1 LKLGLFEEI
10 QEAEAF
16 LRGKTGGQAV
26 EFGLIL
32 GSGLGALAD
41 LVENP
46 QSFDFQAIP
55 NFPRST
61 VEGHKGR
68 LVIGTLKG
76 RRVAVMQGRV
86 HVYEG
91 YPLSRITLPVRV
103 MRALGAHTLIVTNAA
118 GGIHSKFLP
127 GDLMLLN
134 DHLNLMGDNPLIGPN
149 DDRLGVRFP
158 PMSAAYDTEYRALA
172 HHVARQQGLTLK
184 EGIYCAL
191 TGPNYE
197 TPAEVRYLERAGA
210 DAVGMSTVP
219 EVLVA
224 RHAGMR
230 VLGIS
235 SITNVLHQGPS
246 QDTHHEVLEAAN
258 KSGPAMQKIILGFLE
273 QQTESKITPEAATA

>member
-1 LKLGLFEEI
+1 MGLYEEI
-10 QEAEAF
+10 QEAAEY
-16 LRGKTGGQAV
+16 LKERTGAPI

-41 LVENP
+41 EVENP
-46 QSFDFQAIP
+46 QSFEFHTIP

-68 LVIGTLKG
+68 LVVGTLNG

-91 YPLSRITLPVRV
+91 YPLARITLPVRV
-103 MRALGAHTLIVTNAA
+103 MKALGAHSLIVTNAA
-118 GGIHSKFLP
+118 GGIHSKFAP

-158 PMSAAYDTEYRALA
+158 PMSAAYDKEYRALA
-172 HHVARQQGLTLK
+172 HRVARAESITLK

-191 TGPNYE
+191 TGPAYE
-197 TPAEVRYLERAGA
+197 TPAEVRYLERVGA

-224 RHAGMR
+224 RHSGMR

-258 KSGPAMQKIILGFLE
+258 KSGPELQKIIRGFLE
-273 QQTESKITPEAATA
+273 IQQEAETASAH

>member
-1 LKLGLFEEI
+1 MGLFEEI
-10 QEAEAF
+10 QEAASYLKEKIA
-16 LRGKTGGQAV
+16 GKSI

-32 GSGLGALAD
+32 GSGLGGLAD
-41 LVENP
+41 LVEDP
-46 QSFDFQAIP
+46 QSFEFHTIP

-68 LVIGTLKG
+68 LVVGTLRG
-76 RRVAVMQGRV
+76 RSVAVMQGRV

-103 MRALGAHTLIVTNAA
+103 FQALGAHTLVVTNAA
-118 GGIHSKFLP
+118 GGIHTKFLP

-134 DHLNLMGDNPLIGPN
+134 DHLNMMGDNPLIGPN

-158 PMSAAYDTEYRALA
+158 PMSAAYDKEYRALA
-172 HHVARQQGLTLK
+172 HQVARQEGITLK

-197 TPAEVRYLERAGA
+197 TPAEVRFLERAGA

-224 RHAGMR
+224 RHAGLR

-258 KSGPAMQKIILGFLE
+258 KSGPEMQKIILGFLE
-273 QQTESKITPEAATA
+273 QQKSSEKAAEAAKA

>member
-1 LKLGLFEEI
+1 LGLYEEI
-10 QEAEAF
+10 QEAADF
-16 LRGKTGGQAV
+16 LKEKTGQTI

-41 LVENP
+41 LVESP
-46 QSFDFQAIP
+46 RSFDFHTIP
-55 NFPRST
+55 HFPRST

-68 LVIGTLKG
+68 LVMGSLKG
-76 RRVAVMQGRV
+76 RPVAVMQGRV

-91 YPLSRITLPVRV
+91 YPLERITLPVRV
-103 MRALGAHTLIVTNAA
+103 MKALGAHTLIVTNAA

-134 DHLNLMGDNPLIGPN
+134 DHLNFMGGNPLIGPN

-158 PMSAAYDTEYRALA
+158 PMSGAYDREYRALA
-172 HHVARQQGLTLK
+172 HQVAREQGITLK

-197 TPAEVRYLERAGA
+197 TQAEVRFLERAGA

-224 RHAGMR
+224 RHGGMR

-258 KSGPAMQKIILGFLE
+258 KSGPELQKIILGFL
-273 QQTESKITPEAATA
+273 QQHQQSQKATEGARA

>member
-1 LKLGLFEEI
+1 LGLYEEI
-10 QEAEAF
+10 AEAAGF
-16 LRGKTGGQAV
+16 LREKSAQPI
-26 EFGLIL
+26 EFGMIL

-41 LVENP
+41 LVEDAVSVEFH
-46 QSFDFQAIP
+46 QIP

-61 VEGHKGR
+61 VQGHKGR
-68 LVIGTLKG
+68 LVFGTLRG

-103 MRALGAHTLIVTNAA
+103 MKALGAHSLIVTNAA
-118 GGIHSKFLP
+118 GGIRTSFTP
-127 GDLMLLN
+127 GDLMMIN
-134 DHLNLMGDNPLIGPN
+134 DHINLMGDNPLIGPN

-158 PMSAAYDTEYRALA
+158 PMSAAYDREYRHLA
-172 HHVARQQGLTLK
+172 HQVARQEGITLR

-197 TPAEVRYLERAGA
+197 TPAEVRYLERSGA

-224 RHAGMR
+224 VHSGMR

-258 KSGPAMQKIILGFLE
+258 RSGPEMQKLILGFL
-273 QQTESKITPEAATA
+273 QHHQANQKTSEAVRA

>member
-1 LKLGLFEEI
+1 MGLYEEI
-10 QEAEAF
+10 QEAADF
-16 LRGKTGGQAV
+16 LKERSAEPV

-32 GSGLGALAD
+32 GSGLGALAEQ
-41 LVENP
+41 VENP
-46 QSFDFQAIP
+46 QSFEFHTIP

-68 LVIGTLKG
+68 LVLGTLSG
-76 RRVAVMQGRV
+76 RRVAVMQGRI

-91 YPLSRITLPVRV
+91 YPLARITLPVRV
-103 MRALGAHTLIVTNAA
+103 MKALGAHSLIVTNAA
-118 GGIHSKFLP
+118 GGIHSKFTP

-149 DDRLGVRFP
+149 DERLGVRFP
-158 PMSAAYDTEYRALA
+158 PMSAAYDREYRGLA
-172 HHVARQQGLTLK
+172 HRVARAQGITLK

-191 TGPNYE
+191 TGPSYE
-197 TPAEVRYLERAGA
+197 TPAEVRYLERVGA

-224 RHAGMR
+224 RHSGMR
-230 VLGIS
+230 VLGVS

-258 KSGPAMQKIILGFLE
+258 RSGPELQKLIRGFLE
-273 QQTESKITPEAATA
+273 IQQEAATASSAH